1 MEPASVKNL
10 DPPMV
15 QQIWPAGFPLRED
28 SPRLLS
34 DFSVGERNMRQ
45 VAPRSADEL
54 HLSQPI
60 EALSLLNAENKVIE
74 SLALIRKELW
84 R

>member
-1 MEPASVKNL
+1 MKNL

-45 VAPRSADEL
+45 VATHSTDEL
-54 HLSQPI
+54 HLFQPR
-60 EALSLLNAENKVIE
+60 EALSGPYAENSIIQSFSTDKKRAE
-74 SLALIRKELW
+74 DGALL
-84 R
+84 